1 MRYYRIM
8 TDKPNVIEYLT
19 APERFGNQ
27 TRLGQAIGLG
37 QSSVAGRKKANSLS
51 HDQMRRLL
59 EVAPDF
65 GVPLSP
71 SDFFPELSANDTAQE
86 AA

>member
-1 MRYYRIM
+1 M

-51 HDQMRRLL
+51 HDQMRTLL
-59 EVAPDF
+59 KVAPEL

-71 SDFFPELSANDTAQE
+71 FDFFPELASDNADTPSPRK
-86 AA
+86 AAA

>member
-1 MRYYRIM
+1 M
-8 TDKPNVIEYLT
+8 TDTPNVIDYLT

-27 TRLGQAIGLG
+27 TRLGKAVGLG

-59 EVAPDF
+59 REAPRF
-65 GVPLSP
+65 GVKITPA
-71 SDFFPELSANDTAQE
+71 DFFPELSNSDPSAQQ